1 MNFLYLLLVF
11 VPISIVGHFMGFS
24 ETAMF
29 ILSALGI
36 VPLAGVMGTATEGV
50 SHYAGSRI
58 GGFLNATF
66 GNATELIIGIIGLK
80 AGLFEVVKSS
90 IAGSVIGNI
99 LLVLGLSMFC
109 GGLKYKTQTF
119 NKNAVRLTSSMLLFA
134 VVCLTIPAI
143 FTHTLSDKTLT
154 TKYEGINVLV
164 AIILLII
171 YICQII
177 FTFFTHKDVLATEEA
192 EENDGEVEEPK
203 WNLKIS
209 ILMLVLSTVFIAIM
223 SEFFVGAV
231 EPMTEQVG
239 LPVTFVGII
248 LVPIIGNAAEH
259 STAII
264 MALKNKM
271 SVSMEI
277 ALGSSL
283 QIILFVAPVLILLSL
298 LWKPMSVVFTPF
310 ELVALFSSVIIANK
324 LVDDGKSNWLEGF
337 VLVATYVILGAMFFI
352 V

>member
-11 VPISIVGHFMGFS
+11 VPVSIVGHFVGFS
-24 ETAMF
+24 ETLMF
-29 ILSALGI
+29 IFSALAI

-50 SHYAGSRI
+50 AHYAGSRV

-99 LLVLGLSMFC
+99 LLVLGLSMLC
-109 GGLKYKTQTF
+109 GGIKYKTQEF
-119 NKNAVRLTSSMLLFA
+119 NKKAVRLTSSMLLFA
-134 VVCLTIPAI
+134 VVCLCIPAI

-154 TKYEGINVLV
+154 TKYEGVNVIVAVVLLV
-164 AIILLII
+164 I
-171 YICQII
+171 YIAQMI
-177 FTFFTHKDVLATEEA
+177 FTFFTHKDIIGGDEE
-192 EENDGEVEEPK
+192 EESEEPK

-209 ILMLVLSTVFIAIM
+209 IIMLVVSTVFIAIL

-231 EPMTEQVG
+231 EPMTESVG
-239 LPVTFVGII
+239 LPVTFVGVI

-298 LWKPMSVVFTPF
+298 LWTPMSVVFSPF
-310 ELVALFSSVIIANK
+310 ELVALFASVIIANK
-324 LVDDGKSNWLEGF
+324 LVDDGSSNWLEGF
-337 VLVATYVILGAMFFI
+337 MLVATYVILGAMFFI

>member
-11 VPISIVGHFMGFS
+11 VPVSIVGHFMGFS
-24 ETAMF
+24 ETMMF
-29 ILSALGI
+29 IFSALSI
-36 VPLAGVMGTATEGV
+36 IPLAGLMGTATEGV
-50 SHYAGSRI
+50 AHYAGSRV

-99 LLVLGLSMFC
+99 LLVLGLSMLC
-109 GGLKYKTQTF
+109 GGFKFKTQTF
-119 NKNAVRLTSSMLLFA
+119 NKAAVQVTSSMLLFA
-134 VVCLTIPAI
+134 VICLSIPAV
-143 FTHTLSDKTLT
+143 FTHTMSDKTLT
-154 TKYEGINVLV
+154 TKYEGINIIVAVVLL
-164 AIILLII
+164 AI
-171 YICQII
+171 YICQMY
-177 FTFFTHKDVLATEEA
+177 FSFFTHKDLMGGEE
-192 EENDGEVEEPK
+192 EESGEEPK
-203 WNLKIS
+203 WNLKVS
-209 ILMLVLSTVFIAIM
+209 IIMLVVSTVFIAIL

-239 LPVTFVGII
+239 LPMTFVGII

-271 SVSMEI
+271 SVSIEI

-298 LWKPMSVVFTPF
+298 IWKPMSVIFTPF
-310 ELVALFSSVIIANK
+310 ELVAVFASVIIANK
-324 LVDDGKSNWLEGF
+324 LVDDGRSNWLEGLI
-337 VLVATYVILGAMFFI
+337 LVATYVILGAMFF
-352 V
+352 VV